1 MTPRTLLAG
10 KDVEA
15 GECINSPR
23 VVAGT
28 AAQTAATAGAG
39 GASAA
44 AAAGTMP
51 RNRSTQCLT
60 EALEHACPNGH
71 AAALEGHHPPQM
83 ADGLMLEEDD
93 GGNMLEFKETSS
105 EVI

>member
-1 MTPRTLLAG
+1 
-10 KDVEA
+10 
-15 GECINSPR
+15 
-23 VVAGT
+23 
-28 AAQTAATAGAG
+28 
-39 GASAA
+39 
-44 AAAGTMP
+44 MP